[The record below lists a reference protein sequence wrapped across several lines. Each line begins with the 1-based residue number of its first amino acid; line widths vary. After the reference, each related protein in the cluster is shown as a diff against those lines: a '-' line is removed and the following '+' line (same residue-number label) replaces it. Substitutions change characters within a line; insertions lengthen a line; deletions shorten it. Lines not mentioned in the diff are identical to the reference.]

1 MRLLAFFSSSAAVLL
16 LALCFLPSISGRPRA
31 LTKQERIA
39 SILAQK
45 PMHTTALLAGAAAMP
60 TPSPYPPEDSDLGYT
75 RRRPWSNFYGNPKDD
90 DDESDDDND
99 DDDEEVRVELKR

>member
-1 MRLLAFFSSSAAVLL
+1 MRLFALFASSVVVLFT
-16 LALCFLPSISGRPRA
+16 LCLLPSVSARPRA
-31 LTKQERIA
+31 LSKQERIA

-90 DDESDDDND
+90 DDDDDD
-99 DDDEEVRVELKR
+99 DDDE